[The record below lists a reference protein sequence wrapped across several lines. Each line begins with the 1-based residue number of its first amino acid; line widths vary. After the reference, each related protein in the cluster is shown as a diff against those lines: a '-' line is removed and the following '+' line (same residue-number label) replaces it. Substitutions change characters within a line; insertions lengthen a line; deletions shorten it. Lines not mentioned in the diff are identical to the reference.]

1 MSSCVRK
8 ILFKSEQI
16 CGCCCKMLRGSLFWD
31 TRRYAVFS
39 SAVRLSENNGRNADS
54 VTNECTYTQ
63 QLDTGLHAAAGS
75 TVPGGQAGATVPG
88 QKVRSACEIRD
99 TERRDVGVAGC
110 NYRIQTAL
118 LVRARRRSVYI
129 YEYYG
134 GGVA

>member
-1 MSSCVRK
+1 M
-8 ILFKSEQI
+8 
-16 CGCCCKMLRGSLFWD
+16 
-31 TRRYAVFS
+31 
-39 SAVRLSENNGRNADS
+39 
-54 VTNECTYTQ
+54 TNECTYTQ

-75 TVPGGQAGATVPG
+75 TVPGGQAGATVPC

-129 YEYYG
+129 YEYYLPPVAPLKMHACKALWMKYGKQNSRRHQDLG
-134 GGVA
+134 GN